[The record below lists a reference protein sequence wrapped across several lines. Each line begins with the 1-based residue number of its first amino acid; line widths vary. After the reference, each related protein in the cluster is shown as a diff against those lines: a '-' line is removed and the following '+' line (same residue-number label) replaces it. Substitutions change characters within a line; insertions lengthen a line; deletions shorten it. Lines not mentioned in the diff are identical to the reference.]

1 MLTIRIM
8 RAIIL
13 LRGEKMTFKEL
24 EKLLLN
30 DGWSFKGAKGS
41 HYQYIHPNK
50 KGKITIPR
58 HGGDINIKTA
68 KTILKQAGIE

>member
-1 MLTIRIM
+1 MRIM

-13 LRGEKMTFKEL
+13 LRGERMKFKEL
-24 EKLLLN
+24 EKILIN
-30 DGWSFKGAKGS
+30 DGWIFKSAKGS
-41 HYQYIHPNK
+41 HYQYIHPSK

-58 HGGDINIKTA
+58 HGGDLNIKTA